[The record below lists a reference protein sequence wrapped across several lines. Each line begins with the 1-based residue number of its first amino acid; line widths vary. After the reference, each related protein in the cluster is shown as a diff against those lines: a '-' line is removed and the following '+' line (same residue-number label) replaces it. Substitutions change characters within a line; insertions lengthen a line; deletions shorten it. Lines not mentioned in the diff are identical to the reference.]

1 VRVDQRKHTVALSMV
16 RATMAATFARAAEE
30 AAGAGGELE
39 NAQAEAAKTRA
50 SFHEMQ
56 NKLSKAAAEQEELA
70 EQMEQMFD
78 MYVGF
83 DFYNWV

>member
-1 VRVDQRKHTVALSMV
+1 
-16 RATMAATFARAAEE
+16 MAATFARAAEE

-56 NKLSKAAAEQEELA
+56 N
-70 EQMEQMFD
+70 
-78 MYVGF
+78 
-83 DFYNWV
+83 